1 MIKMADEHYFLQ
13 GNEACAFGAI
23 AAGCRFFAGYPITPS
38 TEIAEIMSQRLP
50 KLGGHF
56 VQMEDELSAVG
67 AIIGASWGGQ
77 KVVTATSGPGMSL
90 MQENIGYA
98 TMTETPIVIINMQRG
113 SPSTGQP
120 TRSAQ
125 ADMMQARWGSHGDYE
140 NITLAPASVQEC
152 FDYVIKAFNL
162 AEEYRCPVLVLADE
176 IVGHMREKVTIPEK
190 VEIVP
195 RKAPEKTDGVY
206 LPYDAPEDG
215 VTPMPAFGDGFN
227 MHVTGLTHD
236 KRGYPSTDDPQTHI
250 DLVTRLCNK
259 ILSKRNEMAIIET
272 EFLDDAET
280 IVLSYGIPSRS
291 ALTAVKQ
298 AREKGL
304 KVGYI
309 KLGIVWPFP
318 EETLLELTKDAKR
331 IIVPELNLGQV
342 YLEVDR
348 VLGKHAKV
356 ELVSKI
362 GGVLHTP
369 KEILDKIME
378 E

>member
-1 MIKMADEHYFLQ
+1 MADKEYFVQ
-13 GNEACAFGAI
+13 GNEACALGAL

-38 TEIAEIMSQRLP
+38 TEIAEIMSKKLP
-50 KLGGHF
+50 TVGGHF
-56 VQMEDELSAVG
+56 VQMEDEISAIG

-77 KVVTATSGPGMSL
+77 KVVTATSGPGISL

-125 ADMMQARWGSHGDYE
+125 ADMMQTRWGSHGDYE
-140 NITLAPASVQEC
+140 TISLAPSSVQEC
-152 FDYVIKAFNL
+152 FDYTVKAFNL
-162 AEEYRCPVLVLADE
+162 AEKYRCPVFVMADE
-176 IVGHMREKVTIPEK
+176 IVGHMREKITVPEK
-190 VEIVP
+190 VEIIP
-195 RKAPEKTDGVY
+195 RTMPEKTDDTY
-206 LPYDAPEDG
+206 LPYNAKSAQT
-215 VTPMPAFGDGFN
+215 TPMPSFGEGFN
-227 MHVTGLTHD
+227 IHVTGLTHD
-236 KRGYPSTDDPQTHI
+236 ERGYPNTDDADVHTQ
-250 DLVTRLCNK
+250 LVTRLCDK
-259 ILSKRNEMAIIET
+259 ILKNRNEISQIES
-272 EFLDDAET
+272 EYMEDADT
-280 IVLSYGIPSRS
+280 VVLSYGIPSRS

-298 AREKGL
+298 ARERDV

-309 KLGIVWPFP
+309 KLGVVWPFP
-318 EETLLELTKDAKR
+318 EEQLLKLTQNAKR

-348 VLGKHAKV
+348 VLGKHANV
-356 ELVSKI
+356 ELLSKI
-362 GGVLHTP
+362 GGALHTP

>member
-1 MIKMADEHYFLQ
+1 MADKELFVQ
-13 GNEACAFGAI
+13 GNEACALGAL
-23 AAGCRFFAGYPITPS
+23 AAGCTFFAGYPITPS
-38 TEIAEIMSQRLP
+38 TEIAEVMSKKLP
-50 KLGGHF
+50 EIGGHF
-56 VQMEDELSAVG
+56 IQMEDEIAAVG
-67 AIIGASWGGQ
+67 AIIGASWAGQ
-77 KVVTATSGPGMSL
+77 KVVTATSGPGISL

-98 TMTETPIVIINMQRG
+98 VMTETPIVIINMQRG

-125 ADMMQARWGSHGDYE
+125 ADMMQTRWGSHGDYE
-140 NITLAPASVQEC
+140 TIALAPSSVQEC
-152 FDYVIKAFNL
+152 FDFTVKAFNL
-162 AEEYRCPVLVLADE
+162 AEKYRCPVFVMADE
-176 IVGHMREKVTIPEK
+176 IVGHMREKIVIPEN
-190 VEIVP
+190 VEIIP
-195 RKAPEKTDGVY
+195 RQMPEKTDKY
-206 LPYDAPEDG
+206 LPFDAPENG
-215 VTPMPAFGDGFN
+215 TTPMPSFGQGFN
-227 MHVTGLTHD
+227 IHVTGLTHD
-236 KRGYPSTDDPQTHI
+236 KRGYPSTDDEETHRE
-250 DLVTRLCNK
+250 LVTRLCDK
-259 ILSKRNEMAIIET
+259 ITKNTNEITTLESK
-272 EFLDDAET
+272 FLDDAET

-309 KLGIVWPFP
+309 KLGVVWPFP
-318 EETLLELTKDAKR
+318 IDTLLDLTKDAKR

-356 ELVSKI
+356 ELLSKI
-362 GGVLHTP
+362 GGALHTP

>member
-1 MIKMADEHYFLQ
+1 MVDKEYFVQ
-13 GNEACAFGAI
+13 GNEACALGAL

-38 TEIAEIMSQRLP
+38 TEIAEIMSKKLP
-50 KLGGHF
+50 TVGGHF
-56 VQMEDELSAVG
+56 VQMEDEISAVG

-77 KVVTATSGPGMSL
+77 KVVTATSGPGISL

-98 TMTETPIVIINMQRG
+98 AMTETPIVIINMQRG
-113 SPSTGQP
+113 APSTGQP

-125 ADMMQARWGSHGDYE
+125 SDMMQARWGSHGDYE
-140 NITLAPASVQEC
+140 IIALSPSSVQEC
-152 FDYVIKAFNL
+152 FDYTVKAFNL
-162 AEEYRCPVLVLADE
+162 AEKYRCPVFVMADE
-176 IVGHMREKVTIPEK
+176 IVGHMREKIIVPDK

-195 RKAPEKTDGVY
+195 RTMPEKVDGTY
-206 LPYDAPEDG
+206 LPYDAKDNQT
-215 VTPMPAFGDGFN
+215 TPMPSFGQGFN
-227 MHVTGLTHD
+227 IHVTGLTHD
-236 KRGYPSTDDPQTHI
+236 KRGYPNTDDAQVHTQ
-250 DLVTRLCNK
+250 LVTRLCNK
-259 ILSKRNEMAIIET
+259 VLSNRNKMSLIET
-272 EFLDDAET
+272 AYLDDAQT

-318 EETLLELTKDAKR
+318 EEELLKLTKNATR
-331 IIVPELNLGQV
+331 IIIPELNLGQV

-348 VLGKHAKV
+348 VLGKHANV
-356 ELVSKI
+356 ELLSKI
-362 GGVLHTP
+362 GGALHLP
-369 KEILDKIME
+369 SEILDKIME

>member
-1 MIKMADEHYFLQ
+1 MADKELFVQ
-13 GNEACAFGAI
+13 GNEACALGAL
-23 AAGCRFFAGYPITPS
+23 AAGCTFFAGYPITPS
-38 TEIAEIMSQRLP
+38 TEIAEVMSKKLP
-50 KLGGHF
+50 EIGGHF
-56 VQMEDELSAVG
+56 IQMEDEIAAVG
-67 AIIGASWGGQ
+67 AIIGASWAGQ
-77 KVVTATSGPGMSL
+77 KVVTATSGPGISL

-98 TMTETPIVIINMQRG
+98 VMTETPIVIINMQRG

-125 ADMMQARWGSHGDYE
+125 ADMMQTRWGSHGDYE
-140 NITLAPASVQEC
+140 TIALAPSSVQEC
-152 FDYVIKAFNL
+152 FDFTVKAFNL
-162 AEEYRCPVLVLADE
+162 AEKYRCPVFVIADE
-176 IVGHMREKVTIPEK
+176 IVGHMREKIVIPEN
-190 VEIVP
+190 VEIIP
-195 RKAPEKTDGVY
+195 RQMPEKTDKY
-206 LPYDAPEDG
+206 LPFDAPENG
-215 VTPMPAFGDGFN
+215 TTPMPSFGQGFN
-227 MHVTGLTHD
+227 IHVTGLTHD
-236 KRGYPSTDDPQTHI
+236 KRGYPSTDDEETHRE
-250 DLVTRLCNK
+250 LVTRLCDK
-259 ILSKRNEMAIIET
+259 ITKNTNEITTLESK
-272 EFLDDAET
+272 FLDDAET

-309 KLGIVWPFP
+309 KLGVVWPFP
-318 EETLLELTKDAKR
+318 IDTLLDLTKDAKR

-356 ELVSKI
+356 ELLSKI
-362 GGVLHTP
+362 GGALHTP

>member
-1 MIKMADEHYFLQ
+1 
-13 GNEACAFGAI
+13 
-23 AAGCRFFAGYPITPS
+23 
-38 TEIAEIMSQRLP
+38 MSQRLP